1 MIPLYPDC
9 PLDYTFA
16 LIQLL
21 SLLPKPSFFIDI
33 DGVLYGG
40 SAPVAKGPG
49 VLDYLRERGFG
60 FLLVTNTSRMSQAQ
74 IQDKLTGL
82 GYEIDLNEIFPVSL
96 AASEYL
102 SNRFGAARCFLIGD
116 PSLEQLLTDAGHS
129 VLRRETPVDAVVIGQ
144 CLWPDFGEI
153 DIARRLVNDGAEPIA
168 LHRDPTWPDGNI
180 TRIGL
185 GPIVAALESV
195 ISQPVTLIGKP
206 QRAFFD
212 AALARTGFERSQTVM
227 IGDSLSSDIAGG
239 INAGLKSLLV
249 RTGNS
254 ISDPIPPGCDG
265 ELPSIADL
273 PEWCEAQLDC

>member
-1 MIPLYPDC
+1 
-9 PLDYTFA
+9 
-16 LIQLL
+16 
-21 SLLPKPSFFIDI
+21 LPKPSFFIDI

-49 VLDYLRERGFG
+49 VLNYLRKRGFG
-60 FLLVTNTSRMSQAQ
+60 FLLVTNTSRMSQSQ
-74 IQDKLTGL
+74 IRDKLTDL
-82 GYEIDLNEIFPVSL
+82 GYQIGLDEIFPVSL
-96 AASEYL
+96 AAVEYL
-102 SNRFGAARCFLIGD
+102 SSGFGHARCFLIGD
-116 PSLEQLLTDAGHS
+116 PSLEMLLTEFGHS
-129 VLRRETPVDAVVIGQ
+129 VVRHETPVDAVVMGQ
-144 CLWPDFGEI
+144 CMWPDFGEI

-168 LHRDPTWPDGNI
+168 LHRDPTWPDGNV

-185 GPIVAALESV
+185 GPMVAALELV

-206 QRAFFD
+206 ERTFFD

-227 IGDSLSSDIAGG
+227 IGDSLSSDIAGA
-239 INAGLKSLLV
+239 IDAGLKSLLV